1 MKTTVIV
8 PDGGA
13 LSGISARVVRRPALC
28 NILGMSR
35 TATYL
40 KANPSSPYFD
50 PRFPKSVRIGKNS
63 VGWKVDEV
71 LEYINSLPRA

>member
-1 MKTTVIV
+1 MKTTVNV
-8 PDGGA
+8 PDVGFLNGV
-13 LSGISARVVRRPALC
+13 SARVVRRPALC
-28 NILGMSR
+28 TILGMSR

-40 KANPSSPYFD
+40 KSNPSSPYFD

-63 VGWKVDEV
+63 VGWKIEEV